1 MALPGWHERHQH
13 TVHSEEDV
21 VRFVNAVGCCTV
33 NALERYPDFPSVAVA
48 MGEAEA
54 LWHAWFWKDDLH
66 IAKRL
71 YYTRL
76 FAGRPGFIALDWLPA
91 FIAGSGAAADE
102 LFLLGAVPAEAQALY
117 RLVEERGPLA
127 SRALKTLLP
136 PDARK
141 AATGHLWEL
150 ERRFLV
156 TKTGLTGRERGTYGY
171 IWDLADR
178 WLPDAFPAA
187 DRLKR
192 APAREQITAHLEAL
206 GVTVNAKLRERVLKW
221 EE

>member
-1 MALPGWHERHQH
+1 MSLPIWHQTCQH
-13 TVHSEEDV
+13 SVRTEEDV
-21 VRFVNAVGCCTV
+21 VRFVNAVGVCTV
-33 NALERYPDFPSVAVA
+33 NALERFPDFPSVAVA
-48 MGEAEA
+48 MGETEA

-91 FIAGSGAAADE
+91 FIAANGAAADE
-102 LFLLGAVPAEAQALY
+102 LFLLGAVPAEAQAIY
-117 RLVEERGPLA
+117 RLVEEHGPIA
-127 SRALKTLLP
+127 IRALKKLLP

-141 AATGHLWEL
+141 TATGHLWEL
-150 ERRFLV
+150 ERRFLI
-156 TKTGLTGRERGTYGY
+156 TKTGLTGRGRGTYGY

-178 WLPDAFPAA
+178 WLPAAFPAA

-192 APAREQITAHLEAL
+192 APAREKITAHLESL
-206 GVTVNAKLRERVLKW
+206 GVPVGMKLRTRVLRW